1 MYPVLLIYTTYDEA
15 EVGYKGTREGVLK
28 NYYDV
33 DSGTI

>member
-15 EVGYKGTREGVLK
+15 KVEYKGTREGVFK
-28 NYYDV
+28 NYHAV